1 MISTV
6 NSLPFQCRVLPF
18 SLSLYCTHCHT
29 VRFFEWN
36 LFLTIVVRNLTI
48 TLNKLDELLSFF
60 QNTLWNHDKL
70 AGPIKITPYA
80 SSHQL
85 ESKYV
90 DCLCLGR
97 TIITAT
103 TATSS
108 TTKRQSH
115 SLAGKTSGK
124 LSVQVIDRQA
134 EIWKPS
140 QNYSTSGNADVPKL
154 GVGVI
159 GLMYFKF
166 CENCETQRNPKEKR
180 RVQYSSKFK
189 RWTIVAKTIQYS
201 IQRHDKGGCKWNRV
215 KQPNHLQISEARK
228 SLARLNR
235 DLVHESDLSVVSL
248 CRLNHS
254 F

>member
-1 MISTV
+1 MKSIF
-6 NSLPFQCRVLPF
+6 ND
-18 SLSLYCTHCHT
+18 CTKSHNDAKH
-29 VRFFEWN
+29 VWWF
-36 LFLTIVVRNLTI
+36 
-48 TLNKLDELLSFF
+48 SFF

-70 AGPIKITPYA
+70 AGPIKIAPYE

-103 TATSS
+103 AATFSTTTTTPS

-115 SLAGKTSGK
+115 SSTGN
-124 LSVQVIDRQA
+124 RQA

-140 QNYSTSGNADVPKL
+140 ENAVVPKL

-166 CENCETQRNPKEKR
+166 CENCETQPNPKGKR
-180 RVQYSSKFK
+180 RVPYSSKFK
-189 RWTIVAKTIQYS
+189 RWTKKLQKQYNTIRRY
-201 IQRHDKGGCKWNRV
+201 DKGGCKWN
-215 KQPNHLQISEARK
+215 NE
-228 SLARLNR
+228 
-235 DLVHESDLSVVSL
+235 
-248 CRLNHS
+248 
-254 F
+254 